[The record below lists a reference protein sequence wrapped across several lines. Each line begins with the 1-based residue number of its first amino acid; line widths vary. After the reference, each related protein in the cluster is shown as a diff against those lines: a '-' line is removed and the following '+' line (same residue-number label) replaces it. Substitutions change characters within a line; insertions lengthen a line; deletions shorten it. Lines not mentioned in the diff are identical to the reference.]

1 MVHRSALRAY
11 QQVQSE
17 SIAHGGGG
25 AELVVLLFDGIVDSL
40 SQASICM
47 SEKQWLPSG
56 RHIARAQTI
65 IAGLRETLDFE
76 RGRPVSDDLLA
87 FYNAISAQL
96 VQIQIQRDT
105 VGLARVTGHLRE
117 LRSAW
122 ATLVAGPVAPLPM
135 SARVPVELRP

>member
-17 SIAHGGGG
+17 SMAHGGGG
-25 AELVVLLFDGIVDSL
+25 AELVVLLFDGIVESL
-40 SQASICM
+40 SQAAICM
-47 SEKQWLPSG
+47 SEKQWLPCG

-87 FYNAISAQL
+87 FYNAVSAQL
-96 VQIQIQRDT
+96 VQIQIQRDN
-105 VGLARVTGHLRE
+105 VGMARVIGHLRE
-117 LRSAW
+117 LRDAW
-122 ATLVAGPVAPLPM
+122 ATLVAGSVGPIPM
-135 SARVPVELRP
+135 GARVPVELRP

>member
-122 ATLVAGPVAPLPM
+122 ATLVAGPVASLPM
-135 SARVPVELRP
+135 GARVPVELRP

>member
-1 MVHRSALRAY
+1 MVQRSALRAY

>member
-25 AELVVLLFDGIVDSL
+25 AELVVLLFDGIIESL
-40 SQASICM
+40 SQASLCM
-47 SEKQWLPSG
+47 GDNQWLPCG
-56 RHIARAQTI
+56 RHITRAQTI

-87 FYNAISAQL
+87 FYNAMTAQL
-96 VQIQIQRDT
+96 VQVQIQRDA
-105 VGLARVTGHLRE
+105 VGLAKVIGHLRE

-122 ATLVAGPVAPLPM
+122 ATLVAGTVAPLPPG
-135 SARVPVELRP
+135 ARVPVELRP

>member
-25 AELVVLLFDGIVDSL
+25 AELVVLLFDGIIESL
-40 SQASICM
+40 SQASLCM
-47 SEKQWLPSG
+47 GDKQWLPCG

-65 IAGLRETLDFE
+65 IAGLRETLDFD

-87 FYNAISAQL
+87 FYNAMTAQL
-96 VQIQIQRDT
+96 VQVQIQRDAA
-105 VGLARVTGHLRE
+105 GLVRVISHLRD

-122 ATLVAGPVAPLPM
+122 ASLVAGPSAPRL
-135 SARVPVELRP
+135 SGSRVPGEAQP